1 MALIKLLAG
10 LGNPGDKYR
19 LTRHNFGFMLLDEL
33 ARQTGQSFS
42 AGKGAW
48 LETRLRVAGSQF
60 RAIKPQTY
68 MNLSGQAVRQ
78 CSAYYRIDPEEIL
91 VVCDDI
97 NLALGQM
104 RIRSAGSAGGHN
116 GLKDI
121 ITELGTDRFSR
132 LRLGI
137 GPQPEKLPSE
147 VFVLQAFD
155 DNETELVKKTINT
168 AVEAVALMIGEGLE
182 AAQNKYN

>member
-19 LTRHNFGFMLLDEL
+19 LTRHNFGFMLLNEL
-33 ARQTGQSFS
+33 ARRAGQNY
-42 AGKGAW
+42 AMGKGSW
-48 LETRLRVAGSQF
+48 LETRLQIAGSQL

-78 CSAYYRIDPEEIL
+78 CSAYYRIEPEEIL

-97 NLALGQM
+97 NLPLGQM
-104 RIRSAGSAGGHN
+104 RIRPAGSAGGHN

-121 ITELGTDRFSR
+121 IAELGTDRFSR
-132 LRLGI
+132 LRLGV
-137 GPQPEKLPSE
+137 GLQPEKLPSE

-155 DNETELVKKTINT
+155 DNETELVEKTIDT
-168 AVEAVALMIGEGLE
+168 AAEAVAFLIREGLE